1 MEHRSKLLRTEN
13 LLVIMQLHGAEPQRD
28 RNACQS
34 NQHSVLC
41 NETFAVSGQDVFQIP
56 DRKRPGISFRTERTN
71 SPAGILCHFR
81 EKSRNTHKIKS
92 YH

>member
-1 MEHRSKLLRTEN
+1 
-13 LLVIMQLHGAEPQRD
+13 MQLHGAEPQRD

-56 DRKRPGISFRTERTN
+56 NRKRPGISFRAERTN
-71 SPAGILCHFR
+71 PPAGILCHFR

-92 YH
+92 YN